1 MSELEQAIADVRQGR
16 AQRICAPAQ
25 WVVWSDAD
33 VTLFEVMS

>member
-25 WVVWSDAD
+25 WVVWSEGGKTM
-33 VTLFEVMS
+33 VEVKA